1 MKLRRLLA
9 AGLGAAALTLAA
21 LLAAAPA
28 GAAAG
33 NATIT
38 VVHGIPATPV
48 DVYANGSK
56 LLSDFTFKT
65 VTQPQSVPAGSYTI
79 DVHKAGA
86 APASAPILSATET
99 VPAGANV
106 TLVADLSAAGNP
118 ALVPFVNDTTPVG
131 SGKGLL
137 VVRHTAAAP
146 AVDVYAGSAKVISGL
161 ANGNQAKLAVPAGTV
176 PAKVR

>member
-9 AGLGAAALTLAA
+9 AGLGAAALILAA

-65 VTQPQSVPAGSYTI
+65 VTQPLSVPAGSYTI
-79 DVHKAGA
+79 DVRKAGA
-86 APASAPILSATET
+86 APASAPILSAT
-99 VPAGANV
+99 
-106 TLVADLSAAGNP
+106 
-118 ALVPFVNDTTPVG
+118 
-131 SGKGLL
+131 
-137 VVRHTAAAP
+137 
-146 AVDVYAGSAKVISGL
+146 
-161 ANGNQAKLAVPAGTV
+161 
-176 PAKVR
+176 

>member
-1 MKLRRLLA
+1 M
-9 AGLGAAALTLAA
+9 TLAA

-33 NATIT
+33 NATVT

-56 LLSDFTFKT
+56 LLSDFKT
-65 VTQPQSVPAGSYTI
+65 VTQPLSVPAGSYTI
-79 DVHKAGA
+79 DVRKAGA
-86 APASAPILSATET
+86 APASAPILSATEK

-118 ALVPFVNDTTPVG
+118 RARAVRQRHH
-131 SGKGLL
+131 SGRLREGAAGGPAHRGGTRRGRLCGL
-137 VVRHTAAAP
+137 
-146 AVDVYAGSAKVISGL
+146 I
-161 ANGNQAKLAVPAGTV
+161 
-176 PAKVR
+176 